1 MRGLS
6 KAAPLDKGEISPLS
20 KHTKSDLWVT
30 ASPRWFASRLRYTAA
45 RMPVSWGFRVVT
57 DADMM
62 VAWLA
67 TAALQGID
75 VRDADARPEAMVSL
89 AKLTLVDLMDPPELL
104 IVRLGV
110 KAARN
115 SAMPEVLMESLTH
128 RGHLGKPTWV
138 WDQPDCRYGE
148 GHLSYSHVVHQ
159 FISSFPRV
167 REEAT
172 RPTYGAAPTR
182 TAIDPMDLV
191 DESRPAKGMATQ
203 PRRRN
208 ISLSKLEGDT

>member
-1 MRGLS
+1 
-6 KAAPLDKGEISPLS
+6 
-20 KHTKSDLWVT
+20 
-30 ASPRWFASRLRYTAA
+30 
-45 RMPVSWGFRVVT
+45 MPVSWGFRVVT

-67 TAALQGID
+67 TAALQGVE
-75 VRDADARPEAMVSL
+75 VRDADARPEQMVSL

-128 RGHLGKPTWV
+128 RAHLGKPTWV

-148 GHLSYSHVVHQ
+148 GHLSYSHVVQQ

-167 REEAT
+167 REEAS
-172 RPTYGAAPTR
+172 RPIYGAPPAR
-182 TAIDPMDLV
+182 TAIDPLDLV
-191 DESRPAKGMATQ
+191 DEPRPARGNASP

-208 ISLSKLEGDT
+208 ISLSKLEGDK